1 MQSFEMKT
9 EIQQLLSWFRENARS
24 LPWREKRTP
33 YRIWV
38 SEIML
43 QQTRVEAVKGY
54 FERFMTALPE
64 AKDLAAVSEDE
75 LLKLWEG
82 LGYYNR
88 VRNMQKAA
96 RIVCEQY
103 EGELPSDYE
112 ELLKLPGIGTYTAG
126 AIASQAFGI
135 PVPAVDGNVLRV
147 LARID
152 GDESDIAD
160 PAVKKRIE
168 ERLSSVMQTH
178 FPLKLTVDLNQADI
192 LNQTSKHNR
201 IDDLN
206 WADDLN
212 RAGDFNQ
219 ALMELGATVC
229 VPNGA
234 PKCDVCPMQYRCRAY
249 AENRQ
254 DFLPVKSPKKPRT
267 IEEKTVFIIVNDRQV
282 LIRKRAQKGLLA
294 GMYEFPNTE
303 GYLTEREVLH
313 YVEGL
318 GFTGLRIEE
327 LPDTR
332 HIFTHREW
340 HMKSYRVSVAD
351 TFEVGGLPQEMLLVN
366 RMQIEETYALPS
378 AFSRFTKY
386 VKM

>member
-1 MQSFEMKT
+1 MQSFEIAT
-9 EIQQLLSWFRENARS
+9 DIQRLLDWFEQNART
-24 LPWREKRTP
+24 LPWRENRTP

-54 FERFMTALPE
+54 FERFMRALPE
-64 AKDLAAVSEDE
+64 IGDLAVVPEDE

-96 RIVCEQY
+96 QVVCMQY
-103 EGELPSDYE
+103 SGELPADYVA
-112 ELLKLPGIGTYTAG
+112 LLKLPGIGSYTAG

-135 PVPAVDGNVLRV
+135 PEPAVDGNVLRV

-152 GDESDIAD
+152 GDDSDIAD
-160 PAVKKRIE
+160 ASVKAGTE
-168 ERLSSVMQTH
+168 ERLRLVMNSVLPQG
-178 FPLKLTVDLNQADI
+178 
-192 LNQTSKHNR
+192 
-201 IDDLN
+201 
-206 WADDLN
+206 

-234 PKCDVCPMQYRCRAY
+234 PKCEQCPMQFRCRAY
-249 AENRQ
+249 AEDRQ
-254 DFLPVKSPKKPRT
+254 DFLPVKSPKKPRV
-267 IEEKTVFIIVNDRQV
+267 IEEKTVLIIVNDRQV
-282 LIRKRAQKGLLA
+282 LIHKRGQKGLLA
-294 GMYEFPNTE
+294 GMYEFPNAE
-303 GYLTEREVLH
+303 GYLNEKETLE
-313 YVEGL
+313 YVAGL
-318 GFTGLRIEE
+318 GLMSLRIEP
-327 LPDTR
+327 LPDTK

-340 HMKSYRVSVAD
+340 HMKSYRISIAD
-351 TFEVGGLPQEMLLVN
+351 DINAAALPQNLLFVN
-366 RMQIEETYALPS
+366 RTQLEDSYAVPS

-386 VKM
+386 IKLCYNQGRALVAKQ